1 MRKDFNTANP
11 RIKLLYNHNTKIFSA
26 VTNNCVFPWQGQS
39 RTMWSTQTEKLFTKS
54 ASPLQD
60 RENLTELP
68 EYCSDLQRRDI
79 YSTNH
84 TQIPLKISAVHL
96 DRLLTPNQRNCSC
109 TEPLFHLQNEKHVAT
124 WENQSDGENDSLKI
138 DTISWT
144 EIKCCG
150 DWRVFV
156 GWPGTDH
163 RPDFPKGWWDFYI
176 CFGITEKNQ
185 LSDQEMFT
193 ILTRFVHQK

>member
-26 VTNNCVFPWQGQS
+26 VTNNCVFSWQRQS

-60 RENLTELP
+60 RESLTELP

-109 TEPLFHLQNEKHVAT
+109 TEPLFHLQNETKMKSMWPPGKTSQMVKMTA
-124 WENQSDGENDSLKI
+124 
-138 DTISWT
+138 
-144 EIKCCG
+144 
-150 DWRVFV
+150 WR
-156 GWPGTDH
+156 
-163 RPDFPKGWWDFYI
+163 
-176 CFGITEKNQ
+176 
-185 LSDQEMFT
+185 S
-193 ILTRFVHQK
+193 TRFPELK